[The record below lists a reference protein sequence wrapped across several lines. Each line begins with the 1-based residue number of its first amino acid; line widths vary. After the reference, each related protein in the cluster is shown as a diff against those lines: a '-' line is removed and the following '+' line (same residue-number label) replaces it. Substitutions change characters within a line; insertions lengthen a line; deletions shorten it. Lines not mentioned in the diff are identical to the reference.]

1 MSVVKENP
9 ILFGCLGLLGLMSLI
24 ACSGVVV
31 TYLMADKI
39 VEKAGKKLE
48 ELGAE
53 AGKQAGLKDPIGT
66 ATQMMS
72 GGWSFGVHV
81 QNEAEVEFTIIPLE
95 PRNVDCAALQQ
106 LLFPHLSGTKETV
119 IAKSEN
125 KHVADDGTVSTTDV
139 ECRWSGYPGSNVI
152 APASAPAPGASCAAC
167 HRPGACAALPQRAP
181 RTWSSS
187 ACRTTGGDA
196 ALRPS

>member
-39 VEKAGKKLE
+39 VEKAGEKLE

-53 AGKQAGLKDPIGT
+53 AGKQAGLNDPIGT

-81 QNEAEVEFTIIPLE
+81 QNESEVEFTLIPFE
-95 PRNVDCAALQQ
+95 PRDVDCTELQRV
-106 LLFPHLSGTKETV
+106 LFPHLSGTKETV

-152 APASAPAPGASCAAC
+152 APASAPAPAGDTSASDVPASDAPAGAPDPPDVPAS
-167 HRPGACAALPQRAP
+167 PPPAP
-181 RTWSSS
+181 N
-187 ACRTTGGDA
+187 
-196 ALRPS
+196 

>member
-31 TYLMADKI
+31 TYLMADTI
-39 VEKAGKKLE
+39 VEKAGEKLE

-53 AGKQAGLKDPIGT
+53 AGKQAGLKDPIGA

-81 QNEAEVEFTIIPLE
+81 QNESEVEFTIVPLE
-95 PRNVDCAALQQ
+95 PRDVDCAELQRV
-106 LLFPHLSGTKETV
+106 LFPHLSGTKETV

-125 KHVADDGTVSTTDV
+125 KYVADDGTVSTTDV

-152 APASAPAPGASCAAC
+152 DPAPVPASAGD
-167 HRPGACAALPQRAP
+167 
-181 RTWSSS
+181 TSS
-187 ACRTTGGDA
+187 GDA
-196 ALRPS
+196 PAGNAPPVEAASPDAPTAPPPEAH